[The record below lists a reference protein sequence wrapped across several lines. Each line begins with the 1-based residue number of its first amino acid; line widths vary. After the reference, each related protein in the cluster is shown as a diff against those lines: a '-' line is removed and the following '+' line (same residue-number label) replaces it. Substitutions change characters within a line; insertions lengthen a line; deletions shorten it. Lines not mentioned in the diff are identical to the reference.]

1 MADDITPDLLSLPW
15 RVGTKNGR
23 TLYAHA
29 GTGASREDVM
39 IGVMDTPELAAEV
52 CLGHNHMLWSRR
64 QVDGQLK
71 ARQAG
76 SARPSLR
83 RSQT

>member
-1 MADDITPDLLSLPW
+1 MDAMAVDIIPDPLSLPW

-39 IGVMDTPELAAEV
+39 IGVMDTPELAQAAV
-52 CLGHNHMLWSRR
+52 DAHNSVTPHP
-64 QVDGQLK
+64 G
-71 ARQAG
+71 G
-76 SARPSLR
+76 F
-83 RSQT
+83 

>member
-23 TLYAHA
+23 TLYANA

-39 IGVMDTPELAAEV
+39 IGVLDSPELAAEA
-52 CLGHNHMLWSRR
+52 CFPPRGASRAAESAAGWICPA
-64 QVDGQLK
+64 VAAK
-71 ARQAG
+71 ALNVINA
-76 SARPSLR
+76 A
-83 RSQT
+83 